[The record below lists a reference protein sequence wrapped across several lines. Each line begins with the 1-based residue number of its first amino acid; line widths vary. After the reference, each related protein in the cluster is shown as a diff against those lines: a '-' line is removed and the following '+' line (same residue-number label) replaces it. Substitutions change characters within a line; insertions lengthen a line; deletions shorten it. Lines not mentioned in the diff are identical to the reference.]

1 MSIFE
6 MDFRRIRYF
15 LGVADEGSVTRAA
28 EVLGIAQPALS
39 RQIRLLEEALAVRLF
54 VRTPRGM
61 QLTEDGEQLRAAVIG
76 PLKQVEVALHNV
88 GSRFAPISGGI
99 VLGMPE
105 TTACVLAPSLLGS
118 LHSAFPLVNVAV
130 VAHDTHQL
138 VSEML
143 TGEVDVALI
152 HGPTP
157 DERLFDSELLS
168 EDLVVVGGRASGLS
182 TDRPLSF
189 ADIASLPLTLPRY
202 QPGLRSSVEK
212 IARQMQIKLDVRFE
226 ADSLLVRK
234 HLIAADLAYGL
245 LPESAIRSELD
256 AGTLRYA
263 PLVDPSL
270 EELLVMVVRPTLVL
284 PRKFMLEFSSLIH
297 SEVTALVA
305 GGAWPAT
312 LCPSLL

>member
-1 MSIFE
+1 

-15 LGVADEGSVTRAA
+15 LQVADEGSLTRAA

-39 RQIRLLEEALAVRLF
+39 RQMRLLEEALAVRLF

-76 PLKQVEVALHNV
+76 PMKQVEVALHNV

-105 TTACVLAPSLLGS
+105 TTACVLAPSLLRA
-118 LHSAFPLVNVAV
+118 LHTAFPLVNVAV
-130 VAHDTHQL
+130 VAHDSHRL

-143 TGEVDVALI
+143 TGDVDIALI

-168 EDLVVVGGRASGLS
+168 EDLVLVGGRASGLS
-182 TDRPLSF
+182 TDRPVRF
-189 ADIASLPLTLPRY
+189 ADIASLPLTLPRS

-212 IARQMQIKLDVRFE
+212 IARQMQIKIDVRFE
-226 ADSLLVRK
+226 ADSLMVRK
-234 HLIAADLAYGL
+234 DLIASDLAYGL
-245 LPESAIRSELD
+245 LPVSAIRGEL
-256 AGTLRYA
+256 ASGTLRYA
-263 PLVDPSL
+263 PLRDPSL
-270 EELLVMVVRPTLVL
+270 EELLVMAVRPKLIL
-284 PRKFMLEFSSLIH
+284 PRKFMLEFSSLIRC
-297 SEVTALVA
+297 EVEALVT
-305 GGAWPAT
+305 GGAWAAT
-312 LCPSLL
+312 LCPSPR

>member
-1 MSIFE
+1 

-15 LGVADEGSVTRAA
+15 LQVADEGSLTRAA

-39 RQIRLLEEALAVRLF
+39 RQMRLLEEALAVRLF

-76 PLKQVEVALHNV
+76 PMKQVEVALHNV

-105 TTACVLAPSLLGS
+105 TTACVLAPSLLRA
-118 LHSAFPLVNVAV
+118 LHTAFPLVNVAV
-130 VAHDTHQL
+130 VAHDSHRL

-143 TGEVDVALI
+143 TGDVDIALI

-168 EDLVVVGGRASGLS
+168 EDLVLVGGRASGLS
-182 TDRPLSF
+182 TDRPVRF
-189 ADIASLPLTLPRY
+189 ADIASLPLTLPRS

-212 IARQMQIKLDVRFE
+212 IARQMQIKIDVRFE
-226 ADSLLVRK
+226 ADSLMVRK
-234 HLIAADLAYGL
+234 DLIASDLAYGL
-245 LPESAIRSELD
+245 LPVSAIRGEL
-256 AGTLRYA
+256 ASGTLRYA
-263 PLVDPSL
+263 PLRDP
-270 EELLVMVVRPTLVL
+270 
-284 PRKFMLEFSSLIH
+284 
-297 SEVTALVA
+297 
-305 GGAWPAT
+305 
-312 LCPSLL
+312 